1 MRSADFQKTGDSLLA
16 ESGERQQAEEALRAS
31 EQRLQD
37 ILDNT
42 TAVVFVKDLEL
53 RCILNLVQSKDVWFG
68 KEVCKV
74 TNSAQM
80 PW

>member
-53 RCILNLVQSKDVWFG
+53 RCILNLVQNKDVVVRQG
-68 KEVCKV
+68 
-74 TNSAQM
+74 SLQGD
-80 PW
+80 

>member
-1 MRSADFQKTGDSLLA
+1 VGNANRRKKRF
-16 ESGERQQAEEALRAS
+16 RAS

>member
-1 MRSADFQKTGDSLLA
+1 MRSPDFQKTGDSLLA

-53 RCILNLVQSKDVWFG
+53 RYILNLVQSKDVVVRQG
-68 KEVCKV
+68 
-74 TNSAQM
+74 SLQGD
-80 PW
+80 